1 MARDM
6 PDLNLDQLVTV
17 HCAMQWYAQY
27 VGEWHDYWGN
37 YRWQRLPGGDHSA
50 LGDARATLSL
60 LKRMAAEVIHE

>member
-1 MARDM
+1 MR
-6 PDLNLDQLVTV
+6 Q
-17 HCAMQWYAQY
+17 YAAF
-27 VGEWHDYWGN
+27 VGEWNEYHGN